1 MNHSAPRLPADMRVL
16 IVGGGIAGLTLG
28 ALLKQQ
34 GMRPEIVER
43 TQHYGGVGYVLAL
56 WPAGADIL
64 KGLGLYPAL
73 AEVGMPGATFE
84 ICGQHG
90 RLLHRSSF
98 AAVEERFGSAY
109 LIERSRLLE
118 ILRGGAEGLS
128 LRMGVSVDRLDQ
140 RDEEVRVTFSD
151 GTAGTYDLVV
161 GADGLRSRVRELA
174 FGPVRP
180 RYMGLTGWA
189 FWLPPE
195 LLPAATAREYWG
207 AGRFVGLYPAPGALC
222 GFVAAP
228 ASEGTPD
235 PVERRLDRLRATFA
249 GFGGVV
255 PAALASLDDPARIW
269 HDDFLD
275 LRMPTWHR
283 GRVVLLGDSAHAMLP
298 TAGIGASMA
307 MESAAVLADELT
319 RTDSRYVGRALER
332 FHARRKPRVDKVQ
345 RESRLLGKTIEITSP
360 AAVAIRDA
368 LMRRAP
374 EATLSRAFSRML
386 QGPI

>member
-1 MNHSAPRLPADMRVL
+1 MNHPTVRLPAEMRVL

-43 TQHYGGVGYVLAL
+43 THRYGGVGYVLSL

-73 AEVGMPGATFE
+73 AAAGLPGANFE
-84 ICGQHG
+84 ICGQGG

-98 AAVEERFGSAY
+98 AGVEERFGSAF

-118 ILRGGAEGLS
+118 ILRAGADGLG
-128 LRMGVSVDRLDQ
+128 LRMGVSVDGLDQ
-140 RDEEVRVTFSD
+140 RGDEVRVAFSD
-151 GTAGTYDLVV
+151 GTHGTYDLVV
-161 GADGLRSRVRELA
+161 GADGLRSRVRELI

-189 FWLPPE
+189 FWLPPA
-195 LLPAATAREYWG
+195 LLPEGTVREYWG

-228 ASEGTPD
+228 APEGTPD
-235 PVERRLDRLRATFA
+235 PAEGRLARLRATFA
-249 GFGGVV
+249 RFGGVV
-255 PAALASLDDPARIW
+255 PEALAALDDPRRIW

-307 MESAAVLADELT
+307 MESAAVLADELA

-345 RESRLLGKTIEITSP
+345 RESRLLGKTIEMTSP

-374 EATLSRAFSRML
+374 QATLSRAFARLL